1 MDRVTGNASR
11 RGCVG
16 KQSILTTVLNSLSQE
31 LMAQFNGSVPE
42 ESSSYG
48 VTAYY
53 MAGPQIPYLCMEF
66 GLVYETKEVRG
77 HMTL

>member
-1 MDRVTGNASR
+1 
-11 RGCVG
+11 
-16 KQSILTTVLNSLSQE
+16 
-31 LMAQFNGSVPE
+31 MAQFNGSVPE
-42 ESSSYG
+42 EFSSYG

-53 MAGPQIPYLCMEF
+53 MAGPQIPYLCMEC